1 MIEGLY
7 QPFQH
12 WGASGTTWILSDT
25 PFNDP
30 DLIHVYADRPAEEQV
45 KRIICFFIRLC
56 DYDKF
61 QIDAERANIV
71 RYIEK
76 YGDSAETNEATYNT
90 IYNKVYDFN
99 YRVYRCQRTRS
110 NPLTSW
116 FRAGWWMEIEPI
128 DWAP

>member
-1 MIEGLY
+1 MILLLI
-7 QPFQH
+7 PVIVLVICI
-12 WGASGTTWILSDT
+12 ILSYKIRNVDT
-25 PFNDP
+25 NENICVVGGVA
-30 DLIHVYADRPAEEQV
+30 LCALLALSLV
-45 KRIICFFIRLC
+45 CFFMRVC

-71 RYIEK
+71 RYIER
-76 YGDSAETNEATYNT
+76 YGDDAETNEDVYNT
-90 IYNKVYDFN
+90 IYDKVYDFN

-116 FRAGWWMEIEPI
+116 FKAGWWMEIEPI

>member
-1 MIEGLY
+1 MILLLI
-7 QPFQH
+7 PFVIMVICIIL
-12 WGASGTTWILSDT
+12 ASKIQNFDANENIYTIGVAALVVLMVLS
-25 PFNDP
+25 
-30 DLIHVYADRPAEEQV
+30 LV
-45 KRIICFFIRLC
+45 CFFIRLC

-71 RYIEK
+71 RYIER
-76 YGDSAETNEATYNT
+76 YGDDAETNEATYNT

-99 YRVYRCQRTRS
+99 YRVYRCQRARS

-128 DWAP
+128 DWTP

>member
-1 MIEGLY
+1 MILLLI
-7 QPFQH
+7 PLVVMIICI
-12 WGASGTTWILSDT
+12 ILSHKIQDVDT
-25 PFNDP
+25 NECICVVGGVA
-30 DLIHVYADRPAEEQV
+30 LC
-45 KRIICFFIRLC
+45 IILALGMVCFFVRVC

-71 RYIEK
+71 RYIER
-76 YGDSAETNEATYNT
+76 YGDDAETNEATYNT
-90 IYNKVYDFN
+90 IYDKVYDFN

-110 NPLTSW
+110 NPFISW

>member
-1 MIEGLY
+1 MILLLI
-7 QPFQH
+7 PVVVLVICI
-12 WGASGTTWILSDT
+12 ILSHKIRNVDT
-25 PFNDP
+25 NESICVIAAMAFVIF
-30 DLIHVYADRPAEEQV
+30 LVLG
-45 KRIICFFIRLC
+45 IICFLMRVC

-61 QIDAERANIV
+61 QIDTERANIV

-76 YGDSAETNEATYNT
+76 YGDDADTNEDVYNT
-90 IYNKVYDFN
+90 IYDKVYDFN

-110 NPLTSW
+110 NPFISW

>member
-1 MIEGLY
+1 MNVLV
-7 QPFQH
+7 
-12 WGASGTTWILSDT
+12 SS
-25 PFNDP
+25 
-30 DLIHVYADRPAEEQV
+30 EESLFV
-45 KRIICFFIRLC
+45 IFLVLGIICFLMRVC

-61 QIDAERANIV
+61 QIDTERANIV

-76 YGDSAETNEATYNT
+76 YGDDADTNEDVYNT
-90 IYNKVYDFN
+90 IYDKVYDFN

-110 NPLTSW
+110 NPFISW

>member
-1 MIEGLY
+1 MIL
-7 QPFQH
+7 
-12 WGASGTTWILSDT
+12 ILL
-25 PFNDP
+25 P
-30 DLIHVYADRPAEEQV
+30 LVV
-45 KRIICFFIRLC
+45 MIICIILYHKIKNIDNQECIGCVFAIALVALIIFSVVWFLIRVC
-56 DYDKF
+56 DSDKF

-76 YGDSAETNEATYNT
+76 YGDDADTNEDIYNT
-90 IYNKVYDFN
+90 IYDKVYDFN